1 MHNGPRRRSLHPL
14 YAWSMATE
22 PPNQT
27 PLPPPP
33 PPGPGAP
40 RSEWHDYRH
49 QMRDFM
55 RGQRR
60 SREWYGQPG
69 GGLFL
74 AVALVVV
81 GAYFLLRNL
90 GAILWLRDIIISNL
104 FCILVG
110 SSIHTRRYTCRNYT
124 P

>member
-49 QMRDFM
+49 QMRDFV

-74 AVALVVV
+74 AVALVIV

-90 GAILWLRDIIISNL
+90 GAISWLRDDIFWPSVLIV
-104 FCILVG
+104 VG
-110 SSIHTRRYTCRNYT
+110 LLLLLRRGNRWR
-124 P
+124 